1 MGSVEGQRRSARPS
15 DNQYKELEV
24 KTLLLEEMT
33 SAQIRK
39 AIDEGYKTVI
49 VAAGSI
55 EQHGKHLPVGTDTM
69 GGYDMAVSIANGL
82 GHTLV
87 APVIRPGCSDHHMA
101 FSGTISIS
109 AELLKELCR
118 AYCRCLCQHGF
129 ETIVLIAA
137 HGGNI
142 EPMQEVAPELDEEL
156 PCTVVA
162 PVLLGDRLLE
172 ATDPILPGYGVTPEE
187 GGLHAGFAE
196 TSMVLATP
204 YAHLVDMPAAERG
217 FVGDIW
223 ARLAEVTRDG
233 HYDLAEIS
241 PVGVL
246 GDATKASAE
255 AGHAL
260 NAASDAVYLE
270 IVREA
275 LRNAKDRT

>member
-1 MGSVEGQRRSARPS
+1 M
-15 DNQYKELEV
+15 

-33 SAQIRK
+33 SPQIRR
-39 AIDEGYKTVI
+39 AIDAGYRTVI

-55 EQHGKHLPVGTDTM
+55 EQHGKHLPIGMDTM
-69 GGYDMAVSIANGL
+69 GGYSMALSIAEGL
-82 GHTLV
+82 GFTLV

-129 ETIVLIAA
+129 ETIILIAC

-142 EPMQEVAPELDEEL
+142 QPMKEVAPELDEEL
-156 PCTVVA
+156 PCTVVS
-162 PVLLGDRLLE
+162 PVLLPDPRVQE
-172 ATDPILPGYGVTPEE
+172 ATNPVLARYGVTPEE
-187 GGLHAGFAE
+187 GGIHSGFVE
-196 TSMVLATP
+196 TSELLASP

-217 FVGDIW
+217 FVGDVW
-223 ARLAEVTRDG
+223 ARMAEVTRDG
-233 HYDLAEIS
+233 RYNLADIS

-246 GDATKASAE
+246 GDPTKASAE
-255 AGHAL
+255 AGFAL
-260 NAASDAVYLE
+260 QAAADPVYLE

-275 LRNAKDRT
+275 LRSHEGTA